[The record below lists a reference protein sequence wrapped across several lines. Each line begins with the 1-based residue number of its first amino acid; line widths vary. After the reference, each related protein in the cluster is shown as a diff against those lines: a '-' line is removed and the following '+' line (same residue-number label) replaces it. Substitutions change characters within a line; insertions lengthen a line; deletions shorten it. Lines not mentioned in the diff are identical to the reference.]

1 MDHKDIPYIAYE
13 ATQARNERTVRRIT
27 VALIIAIFLMFV
39 SNAIWLYAWMQYDY
53 VTTETT
59 VDVNSKTG
67 PANYIGNDGDIYNGQ
82 SESSTD

>member
-27 VALIIAIFLMFV
+27 VALIIAIFLMFA

-53 VTTETT
+53 VNTETT